1 MLDVM
6 EGKVYDKHFVP
17 GEKKKIEQKHPVY
30 FYKCL
35 IYVSYPI
42 LSTDHWS
49 ASMEKFQ
56 NSVSPLIAA
65 LD

>member
-17 GEKKKIEQKHPVY
+17 RKKKKIEQKLSVD

-35 IYVSYPI
+35 IYISYPF
-42 LSTDHWS
+42 LNMDHWGM
-49 ASMEKFQ
+49 SMANFQ
-56 NSVSPLIAA
+56 NSVSSLFAA

>member
-17 GEKKKIEQKHPVY
+17 RKKKKEQKLSVD

-35 IYVSYPI
+35 IYISYPF
-42 LSTDHWS
+42 LNMDH
-49 ASMEKFQ
+49 
-56 NSVSPLIAA
+56 
-65 LD
+65 

>member
-17 GEKKKIEQKHPVY
+17 GKKKKIEQKLSVD

-35 IYVSYPI
+35 IYISY
-42 LSTDHWS
+42 LFLNMDH
-49 ASMEKFQ
+49 
-56 NSVSPLIAA
+56 
-65 LD
+65 